1 MKEPAQA
8 VKKAI
13 IAVAGFGTRR
23 LPATK
28 AIEKC
33 LIPIGNRPIV
43 DYIVEDC
50 IKAGITDVIFVVGEQ
65 SDQIRTYYGHNDM
78 LESYLERQG
87 KKQQQKEVADLATKA
102 RFRFVI
108 QDRHQPYGT
117 STPLFLAKDLLA
129 SDEPFLFLYG
139 DNVFY
144 NEDGSS
150 AIADFLAKAKTTSSH
165 AAMMAVEVPRDM
177 MHHYGIVDV
186 ETRNGQEIY
195 RKIVEKP
202 APDNAPSNLNNA
214 GCFLLTTAILPFVER
229 SIKNSPQEERYLID
243 AVNWFAA
250 AGNDVAVIRTQSDYL
265 DCGTM
270 EGWLY
275 ANNRIL
281 QPKR

>member
-1 MKEPAQA
+1 MKKPAQT

-50 IKAGITDVIFVVGEQ
+50 IKAGITDIVFVVGEQ

-87 KKQQQKEVADLATKA
+87 KTQQQKEIAGLATKA

-117 STPLFLAKDLLA
+117 STPLYLAKDLLA
-129 SDEPFLFLYG
+129 PDEPFLFLYG

-144 NEDGSS
+144 NEDGTS
-150 AIADFLAKAKTTSSH
+150 AVADFLAKAAATNLE
-165 AAMMAVEVPRDM
+165 AAMMAVEVPHDM
-177 MHHYGIVDV
+177 VHHYGIVDV
-186 ETRNGQEIY
+186 EMRSGREIY

-202 APDNAPSNLNNA
+202 VPAAAPSNLNNA
-214 GCFLLTTAILPFVER
+214 GCFLLSPAILPFVER
-229 SIKNSPQEERYLID
+229 SLKDSPQEERYLID

-250 AGNDVAVIRTQSDYL
+250 AGNDVAVIRTNSEYL